1 MEVIKMLE
9 RNINSEIKENW
20 LKNYKYSTGRGFT
33 EEEEKEVEK
42 INNLFEIKLLNE
54 KYRPK
59 LSINRILGKE
69 YWKNGNRKKN
79 REGEVMIG
87 KLLEEYFINGY
98 AIEVALLNYKTIIE
112 KRISYFIKL
121 NSIIDI
127 IKFGILYY
135 SSMRVILKD
144 EINGLIEDYARLTVI
159 ETENKILADIIDS
172 DWDELCGDV
181 RKQEEEILEREKV
194 KKENIKKGIIK
205 YNRKLINEE
214 RRNWNRTKNTSEVT
228 SVLKTINK
236 LQKEGK
242 WEGFKRKVEERKK
255 QKELENKKRK

>member
-1 MEVIKMLE
+1 
-9 RNINSEIKENW
+9 
-20 LKNYKYSTGRGFT
+20 
-33 EEEEKEVEK
+33 
-42 INNLFEIKLLNE
+42 
-54 KYRPK
+54 
-59 LSINRILGKE
+59 
-69 YWKNGNRKKN
+69 
-79 REGEVMIG
+79 MIG

-98 AIEVALLNYKTIIE
+98 AIEVALLNYKTTIIE

-172 DWDELCGDV
+172 DWDELCEDV

-242 WEGFKRKVEERKK
+242 WEGFKRKAEERKK

>member
-1 MEVIKMLE
+1 MLE
-9 RNINSEIKENW
+9 KNINNEIKENW

-33 EEEEKEVEK
+33 EEEEKEIEK
-42 INNLFEIKLLNE
+42 INNLFEIRLLNE
-54 KYRPK
+54 KYKPR
-59 LSINRILGKE
+59 LSVNRILGKE
-69 YWKNGNRKKN
+69 YWKNGNKKKD
-79 REGEVMIG
+79 REGEVMIR

-112 KRISYFIKL
+112 KRISYLIKL
-121 NSIIDI
+121 NGIIDI

-135 SSMRVILKD
+135 SSMRVILKN

-172 DWDELCGDV
+172 DWDKLCEDV
-181 RKQEEEILEREKV
+181 KKQEEERIEREKV
-194 KKENIKKGIIK
+194 RKENIKRGLIK
-205 YNRKLINEE
+205 YNRKLVNEE
-214 RRNWNRTKNTSEVT
+214 RRNWNKTKYTTEVT

-242 WEGFKRKVEERKK
+242 WESFKRKAEERKK
-255 QKELENKKRK
+255 QKEIENKNKKRR